1 MNRTRAREISFS
13 LIFALDFQQE
23 DIYDRLSEM
32 KEDWE
37 EENQDQIPFIEET
50 VSAVYQNLEKLDT
63 AISTHLKTGWSIAR
77 ISKVSLAVLR
87 LAVYEI
93 TMTDMPDKAA
103 VNEAINLMKKY
114 DDPVMA
120 SFVNGVLA
128 SVLRERECLSE

>member
-1 MNRTRAREISFS
+1 MNRTKAREISFT

-23 DIYDRLSEM
+23 DIYERLEDM
-32 KEDWE
+32 KEEWE
-37 EENQDQIPFIEET
+37 EKSSDQIPFIEET
-50 VSAVYQNLEKLDT
+50 VLAVYQNLEKLDST
-63 AISTHLKTGWSIAR
+63 ISDHLKAGWSIGR

-93 TMTDMPDKAA
+93 TMTDTPDKAV
-103 VNEAINLMKKY
+103 VNEAINLAKKY

-120 SFVNGVLA
+120 SFANGVLA